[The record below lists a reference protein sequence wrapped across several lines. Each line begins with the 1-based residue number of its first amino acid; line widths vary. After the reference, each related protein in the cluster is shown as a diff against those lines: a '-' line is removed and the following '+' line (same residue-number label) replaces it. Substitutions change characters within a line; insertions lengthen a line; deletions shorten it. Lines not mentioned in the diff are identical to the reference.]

1 MTSEQRRGWT
11 IVASLFTELMLVF
24 GAGFFTA
31 GIFFNPLLKQFGWS
45 RARLA
50 SVTGAL
56 QATLGLSSPL
66 FGWILDRV
74 EARWLMA
81 GGVALVGFGFVG
93 ASRIHSFTPL
103 FLCYIAIGLGLGAS
117 SLLPASLVVANWF
130 RERRGIAMGVTMAG
144 TSVGGSLMTLAAH
157 WAIGHGGWRF
167 GYLLLAAP
175 MFLVAIPVLLMNV
188 KSHPPER
195 VAVTTPG
202 ALPELPGMEIGPA
215 LGTRSFWMIFIIQ
228 FCFGYFAVAIV
239 VHLPPYLIGLGYR
252 SGIAALALSMV
263 LVCASAG
270 KLVMGTIAD
279 RVSGRIAVALDFAIT
294 AAGFVMFLGARS
306 PAFLVASIPILGVV
320 IGAPIALVPFLTAES
335 LGLKRFGSIVGLTN
349 LAYTLGAAIGPVL
362 SGRIYDLTHS
372 YAGAVMLFAMFALI
386 GAAAALACSGLEEEQ
401 ARLLK
406 QAARVPG

>member
-1 MTSEQRRGWT
+1 MPSDQRRGWV
-11 IVASLFTELMLVF
+11 IVASLFTELLLVF

-31 GIFFNPLLKQFGWS
+31 GIFFTPLLKQFGWS

-56 QATLGLSSPL
+56 QATLGLSAPV

-81 GGVALVGFGFVG
+81 GGVALVGVGFIG
-93 ASRIHSFTPL
+93 ASQIHSFAPL
-103 FLCYIAIGLGLGAS
+103 LLCYIAVGLGLGAS

-130 RERRGIAMGVTMAG
+130 RERRGLAMGITMAG

-167 GYLLLAAP
+167 GYLFLSAP
-175 MFLVAIPVLLMNV
+175 MFLIAIPVTLLNV
-188 KSHPPER
+188 QSRPPER
-195 VAVTTPG
+195 AAADGAPG
-202 ALPELPGMEIGPA
+202 LRIELPGIEVGPA

-239 VHLPPYLIGLGYR
+239 VHMPPYLIGLGYG
-252 SGIAALALSMV
+252 SGVAALALSMV

-270 KLVMGTIAD
+270 KLLMGTIAD
-279 RVSGRIAVALDFAIT
+279 RVSGRGAVALNFAVT
-294 AAGFVMFLGARS
+294 AVGFLMFLGARS
-306 PAFLVASIPILGVV
+306 PAFLIVSIPILGVV
-320 IGAPIALVPFLTAES
+320 IGAPIALVPFLTAEC
-335 LGLKRFGSIVGLTN
+335 LGLRRFGSIVGLTN
-349 LAYTLGAAIGPVL
+349 LAYTLGAATGPVL
-362 SGRIYDLTHS
+362 SGRIYDVTHS
-372 YAGAVMLFAMFALI
+372 YAAALVLFAVFALI
-386 GAAAALACSGLEEEQ
+386 GSGAALACSGLEEEQ

-406 QAARVPG
+406 QTVPA

>member
-1 MTSEQRRGWT
+1 V
-11 IVASLFTELMLVF
+11 IVASLFTELLLVF

-31 GIFFNPLLKQFGWS
+31 GIFFSPLLKEFRWS
-45 RARLA
+45 RAQLA

-56 QATLGLSSPL
+56 QATLGLSAPV

-81 GGVALVGFGFVG
+81 AGVALVGLGFVG

-103 FLCYIAIGLGLGAS
+103 FLCYVAVGLGLGAS
-117 SLLPASLVVANWF
+117 SLLPASLVIANWF
-130 RERRGIAMGVTMAG
+130 REGRGLAMGVTMAG

-167 GYLLLAAP
+167 GYLFLAAP
-175 MFLVAIPVLLMNV
+175 MFLIAIPVLILTV
-188 KSHPPER
+188 QSRPPNQ
-195 VAVTTPG
+195 AATAASG
-202 ALPELPGMEIGPA
+202 AHLELPGMEVGPA

-239 VHLPPYLIGLGYR
+239 VHLPAYLIGLGYR
-252 SGIAALALSMV
+252 PGIAALSLSLV
-263 LVCASAG
+263 LVCASMG

-279 RVSGRIAVALDFAIT
+279 QVSGRLAVTLNFAIT
-294 AAGFVMFLGARS
+294 AAGFAMFLGARS
-306 PAFLVASIPILGVV
+306 PAFLVASIPILGAV
-320 IGAPIALVPFLTAES
+320 IGAPIALVPFLTAECF
-335 LGLKRFGSIVGLTN
+335 GLRRFGSIVGLTN
-349 LAYTLGAAIGPVL
+349 LAYTLGAATGPVL

-372 YAGAVMLFAMFALI
+372 YAGALGLFAVSALI

-401 ARLLK
+401 ARLVK
-406 QAARVPG
+406 QTAPA